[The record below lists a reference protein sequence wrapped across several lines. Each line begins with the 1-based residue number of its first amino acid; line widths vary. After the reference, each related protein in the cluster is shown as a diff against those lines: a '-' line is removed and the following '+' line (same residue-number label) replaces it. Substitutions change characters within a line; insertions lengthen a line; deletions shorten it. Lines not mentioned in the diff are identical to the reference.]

1 MAAWTNFIP
10 LVLVI
15 AGSLSLLWTNK
26 WRYNIAAIALQYLA
40 VFWFVSQVWPIGL
53 AAIKLVAGWM
63 AGAVLAAS
71 VTACGSPELDPPAIS
86 ARIFRAAG
94 GVFVLIL
101 AFSVAPATMDWIPV
115 HSAAMISSLVL
126 IGMGLLQ
133 LSMTKD
139 SLRVTLGLLMTLS
152 GFEIIY
158 AAAVT
163 SVLLAGLL
171 ALVTIG
177 VSLTGAYWLSLTAAE
192 DPV

>member
-71 VTACGSPELDPPAIS
+71 VTASGSPELDPPAIS

>member
-40 VFWFVSQVWPIGL
+40 VFWFVSQVWPIGP

-71 VTACGSPELDPPAIS
+71 VTASGSPELDPPAIS

>member
-63 AGAVLAAS
+63 AGALLAAS
-71 VTACGSPELDPPAIS
+71 VTASGSPELDPPAIS
-86 ARIFRAAG
+86 ARIFRTAG

-101 AFSVAPATMDWIPV
+101 AFSAAPATMDWIPV

-192 DPV
+192 EPV

>member
-71 VTACGSPELDPPAIS
+71 VTASGSPELDPPAIS
-86 ARIFRAAG
+86 ARIFRTAG

-101 AFSVAPATMDWIPV
+101 AFSVTPATMDWIPA

-139 SLRVTLGLLMTLS
+139 PLRVTLGLLMALS

-192 DPV
+192 EPA

>member
-1 MAAWTNFIP
+1 MAEWTNFIP
-10 LVLVI
+10 LGLVV

-26 WRYNIAAIALQYLA
+26 WRYNIGSIALQYLA

-63 AGAVLAAS
+63 AGAVLASS
-71 VTACGSPELDPPAIS
+71 VTASDLTETDPPAMS
-86 ARIFRAAG
+86 ARIFRVVG

-101 AFSVAPATMDWIPV
+101 AFSAAPQAAEWIP
-115 HSAAMISSLVL
+115 AQQPAMISSLVL

-139 SLRVTLGLLMTLS
+139 PLRVFLGLLTVLS

-158 AAAVT
+158 AAALT
-163 SVLLAGLL
+163 SVLVAGLL

-177 VSLTGAYWLSLTAAE
+177 VSLTGAYWLSLTPPE
-192 DPV
+192 EPS

>member
-1 MAAWTNFIP
+1 MVAWTNFIP
-10 LVLVI
+10 LVMVI

-71 VTACGSPELDPPAIS
+71 VTASGSPELDPPAIS

-192 DPV
+192 EPV

>member
-15 AGSLSLLWTNK
+15 AGTLSLLWTNK

-71 VTACGSPELDPPAIS
+71 VTASGSPELDPPAIS
-86 ARIFRAAG
+86 ARIFRAVG

-101 AFSVAPATMDWIPV
+101 AFSVASSTIDWIPV
-115 HSAAMISSLVL
+115 HSAAMTSSLVL
-126 IGMGLLQ
+126 IGMGLFQ

-139 SLRVTLGLLMTLS
+139 PLRVTLGLLMMLS

-177 VSLTGAYWLSLTAAE
+177 VSLTGAYWLSLTAPE
-192 DPV
+192 EPV

>member
-1 MAAWTNFIP
+1 MAEWTNFIP
-10 LVLVI
+10 LGLVVV
-15 AGSLSLLWTNK
+15 GSLSLLWTNK
-26 WRYNIAAIALQYLA
+26 WRYNIGSIALQYLA

-71 VTACGSPELDPPAIS
+71 VTASDLPETETPAMS
-86 ARIFRAAG
+86 ARIFRVVG

-101 AFSVAPATMDWIPV
+101 AFSAAPQAAEWIP
-115 HSAAMISSLVL
+115 AQQTAMISSLVL

-139 SLRVTLGLLMTLS
+139 PLRVILGLLTVLS

-158 AAAVT
+158 AAALT
-163 SVLLAGLL
+163 SVLVAGLL

-177 VSLTGAYWLSLTAAE
+177 VSLTGAYWLSLTPPE
-192 DPV
+192 EPS

>member
-71 VTACGSPELDPPAIS
+71 VTASGSPELDPPAIS

-192 DPV
+192 EPV

>member
-71 VTACGSPELDPPAIS
+71 VTASTSPEFDPPAIS

-94 GVFVLIL
+94 AVFVLIL
-101 AFSVAPATMDWIPV
+101 AFSVAPSMADWIPV
-115 HSAAMISSLVL
+115 HAPAMVSSLVL

-139 SLRVTLGLLMTLS
+139 PLRVTLGLLMVLS

-177 VSLTGAYWLSLTAAE
+177 VSLTGAYWLSLTAPE
-192 DPV
+192 EPV